1 MDVKYLKSMNFHV
14 KQIYRFFKFFVSRF
28 NHFAVIVFLWFL
40 LFLSSK
46 CLCLSNLYILWTCV
60 YIIRQPA
67 TKRCWNEQLSWWQM
81 KKPYDQCPINVY
93 FYVQCDHRVQ
103 WQWRG
108 IHQQVQQ
115 KWTGQAEPPEAVMRN
130 DYAKQEDFSHHLCLM
145 GSFRFWQIFDWL
157 QSWSVICSNNAN
169 KTRNWIWSRSKE
181 ISQPE
186 SQHDGVWWYV

>member
-1 MDVKYLKSMNFHV
+1 MNERTNGINLFSLSLMDVKYLKSMNFHV

-115 KWTGQAEPPEAVMRN
+115 KWTGQVEPPEAECEM
-130 DYAKQEDFSHHLCLM
+130 
-145 GSFRFWQIFDWL
+145 I
-157 QSWSVICSNNAN
+157 
-169 KTRNWIWSRSKE
+169 TRNKR
-181 ISQPE
+181 IS
-186 SQHDGVWWYV
+186 VTIYV